1 MNVGYAYA
9 VLTLLALSI
18 AAYFFFFLRR
28 ALKAWDV
35 TCDKP
40 LWLIGIAVV
49 SLIIGILSVQI
60 TRISALVILHFMIFN
75 LIVQGI
81 YRLVCAIFKKKHIN
95 NRGIAK
101 KIVATGFVPL
111 LLTAALMLGGYL
123 NLQYVRATEYT
134 VYTAKSIRAEGYRVA
149 LLADLHF
156 GVSIDDNALKEVC
169 DEISQKGVDIVVLCG
184 DIVDDG
190 TSKTQVENVFD
201 ILGDIDSTYGVF
213 YTYGNH
219 DRPFRNMQGEY
230 TADFLYETIVKNNIA
245 VLQDDT
251 FVINDEL
258 TLVGRDDKGF
268 SAQSNRKSIFTLL
281 SDVDRSN
288 FILTLDHQPCEYAEN
303 GKAGTDLIL
312 SGHTHAGQLWPLN
325 WLQELVPFND
335 GVYGYYD
342 IDQDTAAIITSGVA
356 GWGFEVKTAAPAEY
370 VIVDILPKSEK

>member
-1 MNVGYAYA
+1 MNTGYAYV
-9 VLTLLALSI
+9 VLVLLALSI

-40 LWLIGIAVV
+40 LRLISIAVV

-60 TRISALVILHFMIFN
+60 TRISALIILHFMIFN
-75 LIVQGI
+75 LLVQGI
-81 YRLVCAIFKKKHIN
+81 YRLACAIFKKKHTI
-95 NRGIAK
+95 NRGIIK
-101 KIVATGFVPL
+101 KIVASGFVSL

-123 NLQYVRATEYT
+123 NLQCMQATEYT
-134 VYTAKSIRAEGYRVA
+134 VYTAKPIRAEGYRVA
-149 LLADLHF
+149 LLADLHY
-156 GVSIDDNALKEVC
+156 GVSIDDAALKGVC

-184 DIVDDG
+184 DIVDDS
-190 TSKTQVENVFD
+190 TSKAQVESVFH

-219 DRPFRNMQGEY
+219 DRPFGNVQGEY
-230 TADFLYETIVKNNIA
+230 TADFLYETIVKNDII

-251 FVINDEL
+251 FIINDEL
-258 TLVGRDDKGF
+258 TLVGREDKGF

-281 SDVDRSN
+281 SDVDRSD
-288 FILTLDHQPCEYAEN
+288 FILTLDHKPCEYAEN

-325 WLQELVPFND
+325 WVQELVPFND

-342 IDQDTAAIITSGVA
+342 VDQDTAAIITSGVA
-356 GWGFEVKTAAPAEY
+356 GWGFEIKTAAPAEY
-370 VIVDILPKSEK
+370 VIVDIWPKE